1 MTPPVDEPM
10 PSLQGGVAVG
20 GDGAGG
26 RGLADTGG
34 STMLPLTGLV
44 LLCAAIVARRSKLLR
59 H

>member
-1 MTPPVDEPM
+1 VDEPM